1 MNIFTMILY
10 SCGPSFLLRFKI
22 RKYDFTIHHKLWL
35 SVSMKLIL
43 IRLFH
48 CFFIRFKI
56 QYIVS
61 RDYIMYVN
69 WRLVRVVTSK
79 IQLSSRGK
87 GLKRYSPW
95 LSGLRFLIGTS
106 PPSCWFTSR
115 FNWQFCDNSW
125 VFSCSSWYIYSA
137 VCWSIAAWNKNN
149 SFFFFTVLVAILFY
163 YVKILSLKSLVQLF
177 C

>member
-10 SCGPSFLLRFKI
+10 SRNPSFLLRFKI

-61 RDYIMYVN
+61 KDYIMYVN

-79 IQLSSRGK
+79 IQLSFGGK
-87 GLKRYSPW
+87 IEIKKIFTLIIW
-95 LSGLRFLIGTS
+95 FAFLD
-106 PPSCWFTSR
+106 R
-115 FNWQFCDNSW
+115 N
-125 VFSCSSWYIYSA
+125 
-137 VCWSIAAWNKNN
+137 IA
-149 SFFFFTVLVAILFY
+149 TLVLVHQSFQLTILWQQLGLFLFQLVY
-163 YVKILSLKSLVQLF
+163 IFGSLLKYRSLE
-177 C
+177 